1 MKKTLERLTALFLC
15 AVLLTGCAYRSA
27 PVAPEPAATLPPAQS
42 PYAAPVG
49 DASLAYDGLAALALP
64 SVDGQRLL
72 TRYAEVSLSSGRH
85 SAESVVRALL
95 AFPGDEG
102 AAPLGG
108 QTPLALYGPRP
119 VETSGDVCTVNLT
132 STALQLSDSALYTVS
147 LALAA
152 TLCALP
158 DIHYVN
164 LLVADRPVSMDI
176 TGTLPL
182 GSVTARPGEELP
194 VLWEQMESR
203 RTPLGENPVLTP
215 LTSAAT
221 LYFPLEGGAGVAP
234 ETRNLSFAGQSAQ
247 QQVLELI
254 SALSAGAQFA
264 RDTVAM
270 PDLSRQMIL
279 APEILD
285 QEDGGRIVT
294 LHFGAS
300 IENVWREAGA
310 DPVCLTAAIAMTL
323 ETFVPGVTAVRF
335 FAGDALITSLRSDTH
350 GLCVYEDGLHTR
362 REDATLLMKQT
373 TLYFASG
380 DRLTPVLRA
389 MRPEDASSPRALLN
403 LLLAGP
409 TQREADAGVEPLF
422 PEGLSDADILG
433 VAIEDDTLLVNLSAR
448 AAAMIRDEAADWE
461 QTLCYGVVNTLC
473 EAKGLR
479 RARFFFDGQAVE
491 TLGGTLYWGGEFL
504 LNPAMVNKTMG

>member
-1 MKKTLERLTALFLC
+1 MKKTLERLTGLLLC
-15 AVLLTGCAYRSA
+15 AALLTGCVYAGA
-27 PVAPEPAATLPPAQS
+27 PAAPESAATLPPAQS
-42 PYAAPVG
+42 PYDAPVG
-49 DASLAYDGLAALALP
+49 DASLAYTGLVALALP
-64 SVDGQRLL
+64 GADGQRLL
-72 TRYAEVSLSSGRH
+72 TRYAEASLSSGRH
-85 SAESVVRALL
+85 SAESAVRALL
-95 AFPGDEG
+95 SYPGDEG
-102 AAPLGG
+102 VAPLSG
-108 QTPLALYGPRP
+108 QAPLALYGPRP
-119 VETSGDVCTVNLT
+119 VEASGDVCTVNLT
-132 STALQLSDSALYTVS
+132 STALQLSDSELYTVALS
-147 LALAA
+147 LAA
-152 TLCALP
+152 TLCAMP

-182 GSVTARPGEELP
+182 GSVTAHPGEELP
-194 VLWEQMESR
+194 VLWEQMEAR
-203 RTPLGENPVLTP
+203 RTPLGENPALTP

-221 LYFPLEGGAGVAP
+221 LYFPLEGGAGVVP

-247 QQVLELI
+247 QQVLGLI

-264 RDTVAM
+264 LGAVAM

-300 IENVWREAGA
+300 VENAWREAGV
-310 DPVCLTAAIAMTL
+310 DPVCLAAAIAMTL

-335 FAGDALITSLRSDTH
+335 FAGDALITSLRSDVH

-362 REDATLLMKQT
+362 RGDAALLMAQT

-389 MRPEDASSPRALLN
+389 MRPEDASNPRALLN

-422 PEGLSDADILG
+422 PDRLSDADILG
-433 VAIEDDTLLVNLSAR
+433 VAIEGDTLLLNLSAR
-448 AAAMIRDEAADWE
+448 AAEMIRTEAASWE

-479 RARFFFDGQAVE
+479 RTRFFFDGQAVE